1 MDELIKQLTD
11 RLGIDSAT
19 AKGVTGKAMGMIK
32 ENVDDSTFSKL
43 SSSLPGLESL
53 IGSAN
58 EGETADAGGG
68 MLGNLAGMASKMLG
82 GSAGNSLELGTALAA
97 KGLPMEKIGEFVT
110 MLVQFIKENAGEQVL
125 DQVLARF
132 PMLKSV
138 LDQGK

>member
-32 ENVDDSTFSKL
+32 ENIDDSTFSKL
-43 SSSLPGLESL
+43 ASSLPGLESL
-53 IGSAN
+53 IQSEN
-58 EGETADAGGG
+58 DGESADAGGG
-68 MLGNLAGMASKMLG
+68 MLGSLAGMASKMLG
-82 GSAGNSLELGTALAA
+82 GSTGNSLELGTALAA
-97 KGLPMEKIGEFVT
+97 KGLPLEKLGEFVT
-110 MLVQFIKENAGEQVL
+110 MLVQFIKEHAGEQVL

-132 PMLKSV
+132 PMLKGV